1 MSEEEFS
8 AKLEYAA
15 EPVGRWVLPGS
26 NQYGGVAFDVFYKP
40 NWFHRKMME
49 ILMGWEYQDR

>member
-1 MSEEEFS
+1 MSDEPS
-8 AKLEYAA
+8 VKVEYAA
-15 EPVGRWVLPGS
+15 KPVGRWVLPGS

-40 NWFHRKMME
+40 CWFHRKMME